1 MYRCWG
7 LDCVHYSEKT
17 MLKYL
22 GLCVSGI
29 EFRMPKL
36 KLVETIKNEEVKEL
50 TESIWC
56 WNETK
61 PSRKMMHT
69 AAIQNLKQMLILWNF
84 FLFRFPES
92 FNYFNSHSSAFIWEV
107 IWLFIATYCNV
118 SQTWVTPSLLPI
130 LLYFP

>member
-1 MYRCWG
+1 
-7 LDCVHYSEKT
+7 
-17 MLKYL
+17 MLRFR
-22 GLCVSGI
+22 LCSL
-29 EFRMPKL
+29 FRKNNVKIFRPMCFRHW
-36 KLVETIKNEEVKEL
+36 VQNAQAEVGWDHKNEEVKEL